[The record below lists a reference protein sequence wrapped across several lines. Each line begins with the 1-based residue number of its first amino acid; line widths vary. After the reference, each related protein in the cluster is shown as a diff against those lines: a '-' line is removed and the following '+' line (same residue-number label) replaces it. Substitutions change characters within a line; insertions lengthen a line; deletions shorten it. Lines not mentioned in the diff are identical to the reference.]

1 MVYAAKLSLQIAE
14 DRAIGEGFV
23 AADRIRPGSRGSSLQ
38 NEDLGEIAE
47 VAAVAHVREDM
58 NRGSQVSLLQREIS
72 DLTFGICSR
81 RNLLIGLPLPAAA
94 EEDEKKN

>member
-1 MVYAAKLSLQIAE
+1 MLQIAE

-23 AADRIRPGSRGSSLQ
+23 AADRIRPGLRGSSLQ

-47 VAAVAHVREDM
+47 AAAIAHVRADM
-58 NRGSQVSLLQREIS
+58 NRGSQVSLLQREIVEIL

-81 RNLLIGLPLPAAA
+81 RNLLIGLPL
-94 EEDEKKN
+94 